1 MLKILKINHLN
12 ENALKNIFKP
22 DDIHHFVKVSRKHV
36 WIESFINTSY
46 VIRKF

>member
-1 MLKILKINHLN
+1 MLEILKIYHMK
-12 ENALKNIFKP
+12 ENALKNVFKP
-22 DDIHHFVKVSRKHV
+22 DAIHHFVKVSRKHV